1 MKKCYPH
8 GFHGVD
14 RYGRPIYIER
24 IGMVD
29 LNILLK
35 VTTLERFVKYHV
47 CEQEKTLSIR
57 YPASSIQAK
66 KHIAS
71 TTSILDVG
79 GVVNPN
85 PFIFTLSFYFLP
97 YLSFQSIS
105 VLFDTASVYICSINA
120 FRFYRKIEH
129 RLVTMLASYY
139 CTFST
144 ISYRWALRIL

>member
-24 IGMVD
+24 LGMVD
-29 LNILLK
+29 LNTLLQ

-47 CEQEKTLSIR
+47 SEQEKTLSIR
-57 YPASSIQAK
+57 YPACSIQAK

-79 GVVNPN
+79 GVVRISFPCELRSILNVLEVSIC
-85 PFIFTLSFYFLP
+85 FDRLKVFDSSFHLKFAYVICVESYLGKMSCLS
-97 YLSFQSIS
+97 
-105 VLFDTASVYICSINA
+105 
-120 FRFYRKIEH
+120 
-129 RLVTMLASYY
+129 
-139 CTFST
+139 
-144 ISYRWALRIL
+144 